1 MGDDLGISFSPPGIT
16 KCYAEGSPFESN
28 KTGTS
33 VGFADQVQAA
43 IYGAQTMDFRN
54 DGTSGVTGHDSHNGG
69 GDTLR
74 DVLIMADDLGAK
86 DGQAPMM
93 MDKNMTEG
101 RIDLM
106 EKPATIDT
114 EGSDV
119 AAVLAAMA
127 KAAPAPRQDLT
138 DSKSVGER
146 RFTIITD
153 SSRDGLLTEF
163 GKETLEYR
171 YLLPGES
178 YQDLFARVADAYADD
193 EAHAQ
198 RLYDHISRLWFMPA
212 TPVLSN
218 GGTGRGLPISCY
230 LNSVDDSLEGIV
242 STWNENVW
250 LASRGGGIG
259 TYWGQVRGIGEPV
272 GLNGKTS
279 GIIPF
284 VRVMDSLTLAISQGS
299 LRRGSAAVY
308 IDVSHPEIEE
318 FLEIRKPSGDFNR
331 KALNLHHGVLLTDE
345 FMNAVRNGDEFALRS
360 PRDGSERGRVDAR
373 SLFQKLVE
381 TRLATGEPYI
391 VFNDTVNRTMPEH
404 HRALG
409 LKVSTSNLC
418 SEITLPTGRDH
429 LGNDRTAVCCL
440 SSLNLE
446 KWDEWAGDKNFVE
459 DVMRFL
465 DNVLQDYI
473 DRAPPEMARAKYS
486 AMRERSVGMGVMG
499 FHSFLQSRGLGFES
513 ALAKSWNMKI
523 FRHIHAKANEASM
536 LLAQER
542 GACPDAEDMGK
553 MERFS
558 CKMAIAPTASISII
572 CGGTSACIEPI
583 PANIYTHK
591 TLSGSF
597 VVKNPYLEK
606 LLRDKSKD
614 STNVWNTILEK
625 GGSVQHLDFLSA
637 EEKEAFKTSFEI
649 DQRWL
654 LELAAD
660 RTPYID
666 QAQSLNLFI
675 PADVDKWDLMM
686 LHFQAWEKGIKSL
699 YYLRSKSVQRAGFA
713 GSGMDGGV
721 EADNTLDAKKVELMT
736 AQTDYD
742 ECLACQ

>member
-1 MGDDLGISFSPPGIT
+1 MELRGEDETAIGLDGDM
-16 KCYAEGSPFESN
+16 ESA
-28 KTGTS
+28 G
-33 VGFADQVQAA
+33 
-43 IYGAQTMDFRN
+43 
-54 DGTSGVTGHDSHNGG
+54 
-69 GDTLR
+69 
-74 DVLIMADDLGAK
+74 
-86 DGQAPMM
+86 
-93 MDKNMTEG
+93 
-101 RIDLM
+101 
-106 EKPATIDT
+106 
-114 EGSDV
+114 
-119 AAVLAAMA
+119 
-127 KAAPAPRQDLT
+127 AAPAKTGPQASHRKKQSSRKGAKKAVGMTIEDQASEELVAAKASEALANAAAQAT
-138 DSKSVGER
+138 QAAQQEAQGSPSKGEAQNVTQKGNAQKINDR
-146 RFTIITD
+146 RFDITTD
-153 SSRDGLLTEF
+153 EARDQNLTEF
-163 GKETLEYR
+163 GKETLEDR
-171 YLLPGES
+171 YLLPDETF
-178 YQDLFARVADAYADD
+178 QDLFARVADAYADD
-193 EAHAQ
+193 ADHAQ
-198 RLYDHISRLWFMPA
+198 RLYDYISSLWFMPA

-218 GGTGRGLPISCY
+218 GGTSRGLPISCY
-230 LNSVDDSLEGIV
+230 LNSVADSLDGIT

-250 LASRGGGIG
+250 LASKGGGIG
-259 TYWGQVRGIGEPV
+259 TYWGNVRGIGEPV

-299 LRRGSAAVY
+299 LRRGSAACY
-308 IDVSHPEIEE
+308 IDISHPEIEE

-331 KALNLHHGVLLTDE
+331 KALNLHHGVLISDA
-345 FMNAVRNGDEFALRS
+345 FMEAVRAGEEFDLIS
-360 PRDGSERGRVDAR
+360 PKTGEVRASVDAR

-391 VFNDTVNRTMPEH
+391 VFSDTVNRMMPKH
-404 HRALG
+404 HRDLG

-418 SEITLPTGRDH
+418 SEITLPTGIDH

-446 KWDEWAGDKNFVE
+446 KWEEWSGEKDFIE

-473 DRAPPEMARAKYS
+473 DRAPDEMDRAKYS
-486 AMRERSVGMGVMG
+486 AMRERSVGLGVMG
-499 FHSFLQSRGLGFES
+499 FHSFLQSKGIGFES
-513 ALAKSWNMKI
+513 PMAKVWNLKMFK
-523 FRHIHAKANEASM
+523 HIQGKASEASM

-542 GACPDAEDMGK
+542 GACPDAEEMGA

-597 VVKNPYLEK
+597 IVKNPYLEK
-606 LLRDKSKD
+606 TLRDKSKD
-614 STNVWNTILEK
+614 SNAVWNSILEN

-637 EEKEAFKTSFEI
+637 EEKATFKTSFEI

-654 LELAAD
+654 LEFAAD

-713 GSGMDGGV
+713 GGV
-721 EADNTLDAKKVELMT
+721 EADNTADAREIELK
-736 AQTDYD
+736 ADLGEQQTDYE

>member
-1 MGDDLGISFSPPGIT
+1 MELALDGTFEAG
-16 KCYAEGSPFESN
+16 EGSAKVSGKAIAMTKHDKGSEAL
-28 KTGTS
+28 
-33 VGFADQVQAA
+33 ADAA
-43 IYGAQTMDFRN
+43 A
-54 DGTSGVTGHDSHNGG
+54 
-69 GDTLR
+69 
-74 DVLIMADDLGAK
+74 
-86 DGQAPMM
+86 
-93 MDKNMTEG
+93 
-101 RIDLM
+101 
-106 EKPATIDT
+106 
-114 EGSDV
+114 
-119 AAVLAAMA
+119 AAMA
-127 KAAPAPRQDLT
+127 EAGKAIATAGRRAGDGDSKKVMDRRFAVVTDPARDALLT
-138 DSKSVGER
+138 D
-146 RFTIITD
+146 
-153 SSRDGLLTEF
+153 F
-163 GKETLEYR
+163 GKETLTDR
-171 YLLPGES
+171 YLLPGEG
-178 YQDLFARVADAYADD
+178 YQDLFARVADSYADD
-193 EAHAQ
+193 QDHAQ
-198 RLYDHISRLWFMPA
+198 RLYDYISKLWFMPA

-218 GGTGRGLPISCY
+218 GGTHRGLPISCY
-230 LNSVDDSLEGIV
+230 LNSVSDSLDGIV
-242 STWNENVW
+242 GTWNENVW
-250 LASRGGGIG
+250 LASKGGGIG
-259 TYWGQVRGIGEPV
+259 TYWGNVRGIGEPV

-299 LRRGSAAVY
+299 LRRGSAACY
-308 IDVSHPEIEE
+308 LDIAHPEIEE

-331 KALNLHHGVLLTDE
+331 KALNLHHGVLVTDA
-345 FMNAVRNGDEFALRS
+345 FMEAVRSGGEFDLVS
-360 PRDGSERGRVDAR
+360 PRDGSVRKTVDAR

-391 VFNDTVNRTMPEH
+391 VFSDTVNRAMPKH
-404 HRALG
+404 HRELG

-418 SEITLPTGRDH
+418 AEITLPTGIDH

-446 KWDEWAGDKNFVE
+446 KWDEWAEDKTFIE

-473 DRAPPEMARAKYS
+473 DRAPDEMARAKYS

-499 FHSFLQSRGLGFES
+499 FHSFLQMKNIGFES
-513 ALAKSWNMKI
+513 PMAKVWNLKMFK
-523 FRHIHAKANEASM
+523 HISSKAEEAS
-536 LLAQER
+536 LVLAQER
-542 GACPDAEDMGK
+542 GPCPDAAETGA

-606 LLRDKSKD
+606 LLEKKSKN
-614 STNVWNTILEK
+614 STNVWNSILEK
-625 GGSVQHLDFLSA
+625 GGSVQHLDFLTP
-637 EEKEAFKTSFEI
+637 EEKAVFKTSFEI

-654 LELAAD
+654 LEFAGD
-660 RTPYID
+660 RAPFID

-699 YYLRSKSVQRAGFA
+699 YYLRSKSIQRAGFA
-713 GSGMDGGV
+713 GGV
-721 EADNTLDAKKVELMT
+721 EADNTADAPRIELS
-736 AQTDYD
+736 AESETDYE

>member
-1 MGDDLGISFSPPGIT
+1 
-16 KCYAEGSPFESN
+16 
-28 KTGTS
+28 
-33 VGFADQVQAA
+33 
-43 IYGAQTMDFRN
+43 MDFRTG
-54 DGTSGVTGHDSHNGG
+54 DGSVVAQDELALASAPAAAGEAKAMDMDAKDAGSEALVAGMAATVAAAAVAAAPVSDSKKVNPRRFSIVTDDSRDARLTDFGK
-69 GDTLR
+69 DTL
-74 DVLIMADDLGAK
+74 DD
-86 DGQAPMM
+86 
-93 MDKNMTEG
+93 
-101 RIDLM
+101 
-106 EKPATIDT
+106 
-114 EGSDV
+114 
-119 AAVLAAMA
+119 
-127 KAAPAPRQDLT
+127 
-138 DSKSVGER
+138 
-146 RFTIITD
+146 
-153 SSRDGLLTEF
+153 
-163 GKETLEYR
+163 R
-171 YLLPGES
+171 YLLPGEK

-193 EAHAQ
+193 QEHAQ
-198 RLYDHISRLWFMPA
+198 RLYDYISKLWFMPA

-242 STWNENVW
+242 ATWNENVW

-259 TYWGQVRGIGEPV
+259 TYWGNVRGIGEPV

-299 LRRGSAAVY
+299 LRRGSAACY
-308 IDVSHPEIEE
+308 LDVSHPEIEE

-345 FMNAVRNGDEFALRS
+345 FMEAVRDGAEFHLRS
-360 PRDGSERGRVDAR
+360 PKDGSVRSTVDAR

-391 VFNDTVNRTMPEH
+391 VFSDTVNRMMPKH
-404 HRALG
+404 HRDLG

-418 SEITLPTGRDH
+418 SEITLPTGVDH

-446 KWDEWAGDKNFVE
+446 TWDEWNKDDRFVE
-459 DVMRFL
+459 DVLRFL

-473 DRAPPEMARAKYS
+473 DRAPDEMARAKYS
-486 AMRERSVGMGVMG
+486 AARERSVGMGVMG
-499 FHSFLQSRGLGFES
+499 FHSFLQSKGIGFET
-513 ALAKSWNMKI
+513 AM
-523 FRHIHAKANEASM
+523 AKALNLKMFKHIAARADEASM
-536 LLAQER
+536 LLAEER
-542 GACPDAEDMGK
+542 GACPDAADMGV
-553 MERFS
+553 MQRFS

-597 VVKNPYLEK
+597 VVQNPYLK
-606 LLRDKSKD
+606 QLLASKSKD
-614 STNVWNTILEK
+614 STAVWNSILEQ
-625 GGSVQHLDFLSA
+625 GGSVQHLDFLSP
-637 EEKEAFKTSFEI
+637 EEKAVYKTSFEI

-654 LELAAD
+654 LEFAAD

-666 QAQSLNLFI
+666 QAQSLNLYI

-686 LHFQAWEKGIKSL
+686 LHFQAWERGIKSL

-713 GSGMDGGV
+713 GGV
-721 EADNTLDAKKVELMT
+721 EADNTADAPKYEL
-736 AQTDYD
+736 AAQQTDYE

>member
-1 MGDDLGISFSPPGIT
+1 MEFRSGDEPTMADLDAIVATNNTADAPVPSKKKEAG
-16 KCYAEGSPFESN
+16 EGPAVGMTD
-28 KTGTS
+28 KVDTGS
-33 VGFADQVQAA
+33 EALVAQAA
-43 IYGAQTMDFRN
+43 A
-54 DGTSGVTGHDSHNGG
+54 
-69 GDTLR
+69 
-74 DVLIMADDLGAK
+74 
-86 DGQAPMM
+86 
-93 MDKNMTEG
+93 E
-101 RIDLM
+101 
-106 EKPATIDT
+106 
-114 EGSDV
+114 
-119 AAVLAAMA
+119 AMA
-127 KAAPAPRQDLT
+127 QAIAAPAGD
-138 DSKSVGER
+138 DSKSIQPR
-146 RFTIITD
+146 RFTIELD
-153 SSRDGLLTEF
+153 HARDALLTDF
-163 GKETLEYR
+163 GKDTLDDR
-171 YLLPGES
+171 YLLPGER

-193 EAHAQ
+193 QDHAQ
-198 RLYDHISRLWFMPA
+198 RLYDYVSKLWFMPA

-230 LNSVDDSLEGIV
+230 LNSVSDSLEGIV
-242 STWNENVW
+242 GTWNENVW

-259 TYWGQVRGIGEPV
+259 TYWGNVRGIGEPV

-299 LRRGSAAVY
+299 LRRGSAACY
-308 IDVSHPEIEE
+308 LDVSHPEIEE

-331 KALNLHHGVLLTDE
+331 KALNLHHGVLLSDA
-345 FMNAVRNGDEFALRS
+345 FMEAVRA
-360 PRDGSERGRVDAR
+360 GSEWNLLSPKTGETRATVDAR

-391 VFNDTVNRTMPEH
+391 VFSDTVNRMMPKH
-404 HRALG
+404 HRDLG

-418 SEITLPTGRDH
+418 SEITLPTGIDH

-446 KWDEWAGDKNFVE
+446 TWDDWNKDDLFIE
-459 DVMRFL
+459 DVLRFL

-473 DRAPPEMARAKYS
+473 DRAPDEMARAKYS

-499 FHSFLQSRGLGFES
+499 FHSFLQLKSIGFET
-513 ALAKSWNMKI
+513 AM
-523 FRHIHAKANEASM
+523 AKALNLKMFKHIAAKADEASLM
-536 LLAQER
+536 LAQER
-542 GACPDAEDMGK
+542 GACPDAADMGV
-553 MERFS
+553 MQRFS

-606 LLRDKSKD
+606 LLASKSKD
-614 STNVWNTILEK
+614 STNVWNSILEH
-625 GGSVQHLDFLSA
+625 GGSVAHLDFLSP
-637 EEKEAFKTSFEI
+637 EEKAVYKTSFEI

-654 LELAAD
+654 LEFAAD

-666 QAQSLNLFI
+666 QAQSLNLYI
-675 PADVDKWDLMM
+675 PADVEKWDLMQ

-713 GSGMDGGV
+713 GGV
-721 EADNTLDAKKVELMT
+721 EADNTADLPVMELT
-736 AQTDYD
+736 AGGQTDYE

>member
-1 MGDDLGISFSPPGIT
+1 MQ
-16 KCYAEGSPFESN
+16 
-28 KTGTS
+28 TGTEE
-33 VGFADQVQAA
+33 
-43 IYGAQTMDFRN
+43 
-54 DGTSGVTGHDSHNGG
+54 
-69 GDTLR
+69 
-74 DVLIMADDLGAK
+74 LISAETRPDENR
-86 DGQAPMM
+86 P
-93 MDKNMTEG
+93 
-101 RIDLM
+101 
-106 EKPATIDT
+106 
-114 EGSDV
+114 
-119 AAVLAAMA
+119 
-127 KAAPAPRQDLT
+127 AAPATAADKARPMASNT
-138 DSKSVGER
+138 VAER
-146 RFTIITD
+146 RFAVVTD
-153 SSRDGLLTEF
+153 PSRDDLLTEF
-163 GKETLEYR
+163 GKETLQDR

-178 YQDLFARVADAYADD
+178 YQDLFARVAAAYADD
-193 EAHAQ
+193 EPHAQ
-198 RLYDHISRLWFMPA
+198 RIYDYISRLWFMPA

-242 STWNENVW
+242 NTWNENVW
-250 LASRGGGIG
+250 LAARGGGIG
-259 TYWGQVRGIGEPV
+259 TYWGAVRGIGEPV

-299 LRRGSAAVY
+299 LRRGSAACY
-308 IDVSHPEIEE
+308 LDVSHPEIEE

-345 FMNAVRNGDEFALRS
+345 FMEAVRNGDEFALRS
-360 PRDGSERGRVDAR
+360 PKDGSVRGKVDAR

-391 VFNDTVNRTMPEH
+391 VFADTVNRMMPKH
-404 HRALG
+404 HRDVG

-429 LGNDRTAVCCL
+429 LGKDRTAVCCL

-446 KWDEWAGDKNFVE
+446 TWNEWNGDKAFVE

-473 DRAPPEMARAKYS
+473 DRAPDEMARAKYS
-486 AMRERSVGMGVMG
+486 AGRERSVGMGVMG
-499 FHSFLQSRGLGFES
+499 FHSFLQARGIPFEG
-513 ALAKSWNMKI
+513 AMAKSWNLKI
-523 FRHIHAKANEASM
+523 FKHISAKANEASM

-542 GACPDAEDMGK
+542 GPCPDAADQGV

-597 VVKNPYLEK
+597 IVKNPYLEK
-606 LLRDKSKD
+606 IFQAKSKD
-614 STNVWNTILEK
+614 STNVWNSILER
-625 GGSVQHLDFLSA
+625 GGSVQHLDFLTP
-637 EEKEAFKTSFEI
+637 EEKDVYKTSFEI

-654 LELAAD
+654 IELAAD

-675 PADVDKWDLMM
+675 PADVEKWDLLM
-686 LHFQAWEKGIKSL
+686 LHFRAWELGIKSL
-699 YYLRSKSVQRAGFA
+699 YYLRSKSMQRAGFA
-713 GSGMDGGV
+713 GGV
-721 EADNTLDAKKVELMT
+721 EADNTPDLKKIELAAT
-736 AQTDYD
+736 TTDYD

>member
-1 MGDDLGISFSPPGIT
+1 
-16 KCYAEGSPFESN
+16 
-28 KTGTS
+28 
-33 VGFADQVQAA
+33 
-43 IYGAQTMDFRN
+43 MDFRE
-54 DGTSGVTGHDSHNGG
+54 TERVETG
-69 GDTLR
+69 
-74 DVLIMADDLGAK
+74 
-86 DGQAPMM
+86 
-93 MDKNMTEG
+93 
-101 RIDLM
+101 
-106 EKPATIDT
+106 
-114 EGSDV
+114 DV
-119 AAVLAAMA
+119 ATAELTKNDAPAAPESGA
-127 KAAPAPRQDLT
+127 ESKAAVPAAKLN
-138 DSKSVGER
+138 DSSEPKVHAR
-146 RFTIITD
+146 RFEVVTD
-153 SSRDGLLTEF
+153 SSRDSLLTDF
-163 GKETLEYR
+163 GKETLQDR

-178 YQDLFARVADAYADD
+178 YQDLFARVASAYADD
-193 EAHAQ
+193 ADHAQ
-198 RLYDHISRLWFMPA
+198 RLYDYISKLWFMPA

-242 STWNENVW
+242 GTWNENVW

-259 TYWGQVRGIGEPV
+259 TYWGAVRGIGEPV

-299 LRRGSAAVY
+299 LRRGSAACY
-308 IDVSHPEIEE
+308 LDISHPEIEE
-318 FLEIRKPSGDFNR
+318 FLEVRKPSGDFNR
-331 KALNLHHGVLLTDE
+331 KALNLHHGVLITDE
-345 FMNAVRNGDEFALRS
+345 FMEAVRDGKEFNLRS
-360 PRDGSERGRVDAR
+360 PKDQSVRGTVDAR

-391 VFNDTVNRTMPEH
+391 IFIDQVNRMMPKH
-404 HRALG
+404 HRDLG

-446 KWDEWAGDKNFVE
+446 TWDEWNGDKRFIE
-459 DVMRFL
+459 DVMRML

-486 AMRERSVGMGVMG
+486 ASRERSVGLGVMG
-499 FHSFLQSRGLGFES
+499 FHSFLQARGLPFEG
-513 ALAKSWNMKI
+513 AMAKSSNLRI
-523 FRHIHAKANEASM
+523 FKHIRAQVDQASM
-536 LLAQER
+536 LLANER
-542 GACPDAEDMGK
+542 GPCPDAADQGV

-597 VVKNPYLEK
+597 SIRNPHLEALLVDKAKNS
-606 LLRDKSKD
+606 D
-614 STNVWNTILEK
+614 NIWNSILER
-625 GGSVQHLDFLSA
+625 GGSVQHLDFLTQD
-637 EEKEAFKTSFEI
+637 EKDCFKTSFEI

-666 QAQSLNLFI
+666 QAASLNLFI
-675 PADVDKWDLMM
+675 PADVEKWDLLM
-686 LHFQAWEKGIKSL
+686 LHYRAWELGIKSL

-713 GSGMDGGV
+713 GGV
-721 EADNTLDAKKVELMT
+721 EADNTPEAAKFELS
-736 AQTDYD
+736 AESTDYD

>member
-1 MGDDLGISFSPPGIT
+1 MEFRNGDEAAMGLDQTEDAVADGDVKTAPATSGAKQKSGQAMT
-16 KCYAEGSPFESN
+16 MDRKDGSEGLVVE
-28 KTGTS
+28 
-33 VGFADQVQAA
+33 QAA
-43 IYGAQTMDFRN
+43 AGA
-54 DGTSGVTGHDSHNGG
+54 
-69 GDTLR
+69 
-74 DVLIMADDLGAK
+74 MA
-86 DGQAPMM
+86 QALKAAVQPETNS
-93 MDKNMTEG
+93 KTVHA
-101 RIDLM
+101 RRFV
-106 EKPATIDT
+106 IDT
-114 EGSDV
+114 D
-119 AAVLAAMA
+119 
-127 KAAPAPRQDLT
+127 P
-138 DSKSVGER
+138 
-146 RFTIITD
+146 
-153 SSRDGLLTEF
+153 SRDALLTEF
-163 GKETLEYR
+163 GKDTLTDR
-171 YLLPGES
+171 YLLPGED

-193 EAHAQ
+193 QDHAQ
-198 RLYDHISRLWFMPA
+198 RLYDYISRLWFMPA

-230 LNSVDDSLEGIV
+230 LNSVDDSLEAIV

-259 TYWGQVRGIGEPV
+259 TYWGNVRGIGEPV

-299 LRRGSAAVY
+299 LRRGSAACY
-308 IDVSHPEIEE
+308 LDVSHPEIEE

-331 KALNLHHGVLLTDE
+331 KALNLHHGVLLSDA
-345 FMNAVRNGDEFALRS
+345 FMEAVRAGEPWDLKS
-360 PRDGSERGRVDAR
+360 PKDGSVRATVDAR

-391 VFNDTVNRTMPEH
+391 VFSDTVNRMMPKH
-404 HRALG
+404 HRDLG

-446 KWDEWAGDKNFVE
+446 TWDQWNGDKVFIE

-473 DRAPPEMARAKYS
+473 DRAPDEMARAKYS
-486 AMRERSVGMGVMG
+486 ASRERSVGLGVMG
-499 FHSFLQSRGLGFES
+499 FHSFLQMKAIGFES
-513 ALAKSWNMKI
+513 PMAKVWNLKMFK
-523 FRHIHAKANEASM
+523 HISAAANEASM
-536 LLAQER
+536 VLAEER
-542 GACPDAEDMGK
+542 GACPDAEEMGA

-597 VVKNPYLEK
+597 VVKNPYLQK
-606 LLRDKSKD
+606 LLASKSKD
-614 STNVWNTILEK
+614 STNVWNSILEK
-625 GGSVQHLDFLSA
+625 GGSVQHLDFLSP
-637 EEKEAFKTSFEI
+637 EEKAVYKTSFEI

-654 LELAAD
+654 LEFAAD
-660 RTPYID
+660 RTPFID

-675 PADVDKWDLMM
+675 PADVDKWDLAM

-713 GSGMDGGV
+713 GGV
-721 EADNTLDAKKVELMT
+721 EADNTPEAAKYELPT
-736 AQTDYD
+736 TDYD